1 MTLAT
6 AIDWASKGTTLLVVL
21 LAALFVTWQC
31 LEGLIKVTTI
41 GRGFFHYCIN
51 RRSFERW
58 LAEMK
63 EQEKADRERRSQEA
77 KESE

>member
-1 MTLAT
+1 MTLVT
-6 AIDWASKGTTLLVVL
+6 AIDWAGKGLTLLVVL

-31 LEGLIKVTTI
+31 LEGLMKVTTI

-58 LAEMK
+58 LEEMR
-63 EQEKADRERRSQEA
+63 EQEQADRERRAQEA
-77 KESE
+77 RESE